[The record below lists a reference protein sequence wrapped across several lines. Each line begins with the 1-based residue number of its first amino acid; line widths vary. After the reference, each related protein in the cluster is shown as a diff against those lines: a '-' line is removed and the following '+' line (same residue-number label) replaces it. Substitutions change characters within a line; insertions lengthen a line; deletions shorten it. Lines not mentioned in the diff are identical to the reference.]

1 MKNNKKGLLLTLLM
15 VLVIS
20 LGTTLGIWINEI
32 RVQGTGENP
41 VLNGGD
47 VEKEYLLGEYTD
59 ITPATLTFGGQ
70 TQDAKITVVRPN
82 GEKVASSKV
91 HLTTGGIYTVEYS
104 AVFNGKTQTVT
115 KDFTVKI
122 PLFSSTSGASS
133 AEVYGE
139 DKSQYKTPKKGI
151 ELKLTEGDKINYNEV
166 IDLRKSNGIIMDFF
180 VLPEGG
186 AGTADFRK
194 LTLTLTDF
202 HNPDVSLTIIMQ
214 CSAVAGVGD
223 GEEKWYLNYTYCLAG
238 GQNQTPTGMEGSKK
252 HVGGDWGAVT
262 RFSFYGQHHSAG
274 AEETLAVGNE
284 SLRVEYSET
293 ENAVYLND
301 TKVITLDNLDQFDT
315 EWNGFTTGEVK
326 MSLMGEKFNIP
337 FAKIMITKI
346 GANNL
351 NVPEGILADT
361 EGPKITVDFDGFKEN
376 NLPKAG
382 KGLSYP
388 VFKASAVDMVA
399 GEVPVSTKV
408 YYNYESSQ
416 RNNVQIKDG
425 RFKTNKVGKYTIEYT
440 AVDGYRNEI
449 VKLVHIECLET
460 SADITVQADGSY
472 VIEGKTG
479 ELIFPAK
486 IYCDGGTGRVKTYAI
501 ATAPS
506 GAKIAIDDGFR
517 PEEVGTYKISLC
529 AEDTLGKI
537 KTFDYDL
544 QIEVNNDPV
553 FIDDVVLP
561 RYFLAGYK
569 YELPS
574 LIAYDYS
581 SGKSEVETTIAI
593 KDGKGTNDI
602 DGHTATF
609 IADADGYATVIY
621 KATGKNG
628 NSQKEYKVRVI
639 NTWKN
644 QEEYTLDMGKYFY
657 GEGITSEAKDD
668 CVVVSSATDTEYS
681 FINPVIADDFEMR
694 FAITKGN
701 FDYLTIVLEDS
712 VDSSVKMEIEIE
724 RALGETNLPLVING
738 KAMRDPAQAGF
749 NDGGDFYFSYEQ
761 SSGMLSNDASF
772 KYVVKNEDGSL
783 FEGFPSGK
791 IYVRVIVKDV
801 ESGKTAEISWK
812 NFGGQSLKY
821 NEYDSIKPFVTIVGA
836 YKSSYQLG
844 SVAEIY
850 PAIAADVL
858 SPEIITSLTVY
869 DPNGNVVKDVD
880 GLELSE
886 VPFNRSYFVNLD
898 SYGGYS
904 IVYMAQDYMEETI
917 KYYCALYVTDND
929 APVITLDGE
938 LKTEIKQ
945 GKKIKIVKATAKDNV
960 DEKVEVYTYLV
971 TPSGVIVPV
980 ENGGSYKATETGVY
994 KIRYMS
1000 IDSYGNMR
1008 IDVYEITVV

>member
-1 MKNNKKGLLLTLLM
+1 MKNNKKGFLITLL
-15 VLVIS
+15 VALVIS
-20 LGTTLGIWINEI
+20 LGATLGVWINEI

-41 VLNGGD
+41 VLSGGD
-47 VEKEYLLGEYTD
+47 VEEEYLLGEYTD
-59 ITPATLTFGGQ
+59 ISSATLTYGGQ

-82 GEKVASSKV
+82 GEKVVSPKV

-104 AVFNGKTQTVT
+104 AVFSGKTQVVT
-115 KDFTVKI
+115 KEFKVKI

-139 DKSQYKTPKKGI
+139 DKSQYATGKKGV

-166 IDLRKSNGIIMDFF
+166 IDLRKSNGMIMDFF
-180 VLPEGG
+180 VIPEGG

-214 CSAVAGVGD
+214 CSAVASVGD

-274 AEETLAVGNE
+274 TEETLAVGKE
-284 SLRVEYSET
+284 SLRVEYKET

-315 EWNGFTTGEVK
+315 EWTGFTTGEVK

-351 NVPEGILADT
+351 NVAEGILADT
-361 EGPKITVDFDGFKEN
+361 EGPKITVDFDGFDEN

-388 VFKASAVDMVA
+388 VFDASAVDMVA
-399 GEVPVSTKV
+399 GVVPVSTKV
-408 YYNYESSQ
+408 YYNYESEQ
-416 RNNVQIKDG
+416 RSSVSVKDG
-425 RFKTNKVGKYTIEYT
+425 RFKTNKAGKYTIEYT
-440 AVDGYRNEI
+440 AVDGYRNE
-449 VKLVHIECLET
+449 VTKLVHIECEET
-460 SADITVQADGSY
+460 SADITVSAVGSY
-472 VIEGKTG
+472 VTAGKTG
-479 ELIFPAK
+479 ELIFPAG
-486 IYCDGGTGRVKTYAI
+486 IDYVGGTGRVKTYAI

-517 PEEVGTYKISLC
+517 PEEVGTYTISLF

-537 KTFDYDL
+537 KSFNYDL
-544 QIEVNNDPV
+544 QIEVNNEPV
-553 FIDDVVLP
+553 FIDDVLLP

-574 LIAYDYS
+574 LTAYDYS

-593 KDGKGTNDI
+593 KDGLGTNDI

-609 IADADGYATVIY
+609 VADADGYATVIY

-639 NTWKN
+639 DVWRN

-668 CVVVSSATDTEYS
+668 CVVVSSTTDTEYT
-681 FINPVIADDFEMR
+681 FVNPVIADAFEMK
-694 FAITKGN
+694 FAITKGD
-701 FDYLTIVLEDS
+701 FDYLTIVFEDS
-712 VDSSVKMEIEIE
+712 VDSNVKLTIEIE
-724 RALGETNLPLVING
+724 RSLSSANLPLTING
-738 KAMRDPAQAGF
+738 RVMRDPAQAGF
-749 NDGGDFYFSYEQ
+749 KDGKDFYFLYEQ
-761 SSGMLSNDASF
+761 SSNMLSNDASF
-772 KYVVKNEDGSL
+772 KYVVKNQDGSL

-801 ESGKTAEISWK
+801 ESGKTAEVSWK

-821 NEYDSIKPFVTIVGA
+821 NEYDTIKPFVSIVGNYA
-836 YKSSYQLG
+836 SSYNLG

-858 SPEIITSLTVY
+858 SPELITSLTVY

-904 IVYMAQDYMEETI
+904 IVYLAQDYMEETT
-917 KYYCALYVTDND
+917 KYYCALYVTDID
-929 APVITLDGE
+929 APIISLERDI
-938 LKTEIKQ
+938 KTEVKK
-945 GKKIKIVKATAKDNV
+945 GKKIDIVKATAEDNL
-960 DEKVEVYTYLV
+960 DEKVEVYVYLV
-971 TPSGVIVPV
+971 TPSGVILPV
-980 ENGGSYKATETGVY
+980 ENGGTYKATEKGVY